1 AFGVPALVMTPRWD
15 IVAWNT
21 LAAAIFGRRAARAV
35 GPPNFLRM
43 LLIDGNRID
52 RAAFEAMA
60 RRVLARFRID
70 YGRAAGNAEYEA
82 LVTELAAKCAGFAAL
97 WREPHVAA
105 SAGGVVQHP
114 ELGGLLLE
122 HSEYVP
128 AGHPTLRLVVLVPKD
143 APTEEKL
150 AALRSEPA

>member
-1 AFGVPALVMTPRWD
+1 DIQVSDDVLERIAATLRLSGDEREYLFALVKQRSAPPATAALADAVDDTLARTIDAFGVPALVMTPRWD

-60 RRVLARFRID
+60 
-70 YGRAAGNAEYEA
+70 
-82 LVTELAAKCAGFAAL
+82 
-97 WREPHVAA
+97 
-105 SAGGVVQHP
+105 
-114 ELGGLLLE
+114 
-122 HSEYVP
+122 
-128 AGHPTLRLVVLVPKD
+128 
-143 APTEEKL
+143 
-150 AALRSEPA
+150 